1 MLALLRIAGG
11 GLTMRGDLDALG
23 DTLVGAE
30 EFVRILR
37 LFAVKGA
44 VRRGGLAP
52 ARAAILAHV
61 PLQPIPVR
69 LGNESVRILQ
79 LARCS
84 SSRYGNLIE
93 PPPKALVKRPPRP
106 P

>member
-1 MLALLRIAGG
+1 MHTISNIYKVLALLRIAGG

-44 VRRGGLAP
+44 VRGG
-52 ARAAILAHV
+52 
-61 PLQPIPVR
+61 
-69 LGNESVRILQ
+69 
-79 LARCS
+79 
-84 SSRYGNLIE
+84 
-93 PPPKALVKRPPRP
+93 
-106 P
+106 